1 MRSDLREALRSLA
14 TDRGVTLVVV
24 VTLVLVIGI
33 NTTIFSALDG
43 VLFRPLPYPGGD
55 RLVSLFEN
63 NIEMSV
69 DRSRVSGATY
79 LDWRQR
85 SKSFESMGA
94 FRYLGFTLTG
104 TGEPERIT
112 SVEASPLLF
121 DVLGVPASL
130 GRTFSQAEE
139 RPGSEHLVILSHSM
153 WQRRFGGD
161 PAIVDQ
167 TIRLD
172 GQSYLVVGV
181 MPPSF
186 RFPADDPDVEIWS
199 PLTLDLGALL
209 SRPHRTYY
217 AIGRLAPGVN
227 VDRARRE
234 MDDVAREIA
243 RENPESNEGWGV
255 TLVPTKEQILGATG
269 ATLWFLFAAVTLV
282 LLIGCA
288 NIANLLLA
296 RSARRTRDYAVRA
309 AFGARAWALLGR
321 SLTESLLM
329 ALAGGAG
336 GVLLAVGG
344 VRVLRRVIPPGIPR
358 SDLIGIDGSVLLF
371 TAAISIGAGLLFG
384 LAPALRL
391 MRPDIARILQA
402 SGRAATAGRRS
413 RLIAN
418 SLIAAEVALA
428 LVLLSGAGLLVR
440 SFARLLDVDPGF
452 RTDGRLAID
461 IALPPARYPRPAQQR
476 EFFESLVRDIRT
488 LPEVQ
493 AAGAVS
499 VLPMSALGV
508 QFEIPFTVAGLE
520 ARSPSE
526 RPRGDYRGVI
536 AGYFEAMAI
545 PVAQGRSFD
554 EFDGGDGR
562 KVAIIN
568 QTLARR
574 YFPGI
579 DPVGRF
585 VDMPMAG
592 NLEIVGIAADVLQGG
607 PGTEARPEVF
617 VPYAQLPLSEM
628 HIVVHTTEAAD
639 RLIAPLRDV
648 VKRHDPELPIARVER
663 LDALL
668 ARSVAEPR
676 FNMILLSAL
685 ASCALVLSIV
695 GIYGIVSYSV
705 AQRTG
710 EIGLRMAL
718 GAGRSDTLRLI
729 VREVMVVLGA
739 GVVLGL
745 TGFAA
750 AAEFT
755 RGFLF
760 GVSPSDPLT
769 HFAVALGLLAAGLFA
784 ALRPALAAARV
795 DPLVA
800 LRAD

>member
-1 MRSDLREALRSLA
+1 MRSDVREALRSLIA
-14 TDRGVTLVVV
+14 DRGVTVVV
-24 VTLVLVIGI
+24 IATLTLVIGI
-33 NTTIFSALDG
+33 NTTIFSVLNG
-43 VLFRPLPYPGGD
+43 VLFRPLPYPHGD

-63 NIEMSV
+63 NVEMSV

-79 LDWRQR
+79 LDWRERAR
-85 SKSFESMGA
+85 SFASMGA

-104 TGEPERIT
+104 NGDPERVS
-112 SVEASPLLF
+112 SVEVSPRMF
-121 DVLGVPASL
+121 DVLGVPALL
-130 GRTFSQAEE
+130 GRTFTQAEE
-139 RPGSEHLVILSHSM
+139 QPGNEHLLILSHAI
-153 WQRRFGGD
+153 WRQRFGGD
-161 PAIVDQ
+161 PAIVDR
-167 TIRLD
+167 TLMVD
-172 GQSYLVVGV
+172 GQPYTVVGV

-186 RFPADDPDVEIWS
+186 RFPADDPAVEAWS
-199 PLTLDLGALL
+199 PLTLDLEALL

-217 AIGRLAPGVN
+217 AIGRLAPGASLE
-227 VDRARRE
+227 RARAE
-234 MDDVAREIA
+234 MEEVAGQIA
-243 RENPESNEGWGV
+243 RENPESNAGWGV
-255 TLVPTKEQILGATG
+255 TLVPTKEQILGATST
-269 ATLWFLFAAVTLV
+269 TLWFLFIAVTMV

-296 RSARRTRDYAVRA
+296 RSTRRARDFAVRA
-309 AFGARAWALLGR
+309 AFGARGWALLRR
-321 SLTESLLM
+321 SLSESILLS
-329 ALAGGAG
+329 LAGGLA
-336 GVLLAVGG
+336 GVLLAVAG
-344 VRVLRRVIPPGIPR
+344 VHVLRPLIPTGIPR
-358 SDLIGIDGSVLLF
+358 TDLIGIDGTVLLF
-371 TAAISIGAGLLFG
+371 TVIVSIGAGLLFG

-413 RLIAN
+413 RRIAN

-440 SFARLLDVDPGF
+440 SFTRLLDVDPGF
-452 RTDGRLAID
+452 RTDGRVAID
-461 IALPPARYPRPAQQR
+461 IALSPARYPRSAQQR
-476 EFFESLVRDIRT
+476 DFFESLVRDIRT
-488 LPEVQ
+488 LPGVET
-493 AAGAVS
+493 AGAVS
-499 VLPMSALGV
+499 VLPMSPLGV

-545 PVAQGRSFD
+545 PIAQGRSFD

-574 YFPGI
+574 YFPAI

-592 NLEIVGIAADVLQGG
+592 NLEIVGIAGDVLQGG

-628 HIVVHTTEAAD
+628 HIVVNTTVAAD
-639 RLIAPLRDV
+639 RLVAQLRDV
-648 VKRHDPELPIARVER
+648 VNRHDPELPIARVER
-663 LDALL
+663 LDELL
-668 ARSVAEPR
+668 AQSVAEPR
-676 FNMILLSAL
+676 FNMILLSVL
-685 ASCALVLSIV
+685 AACALILSAV

-718 GAGRSDTLRLI
+718 GAGRGATLRLI
-729 VREVMVVLGA
+729 VREVVLVLGA
-739 GVVLGL
+739 GIVLGL
-745 TGFAA
+745 AGFAA
-750 AAEFT
+750 AAGFT

-760 GVSPSDPLT
+760 DVSPADPLT
-769 HFAVALGLLAAGLFA
+769 HLAVALGLLATGVFA
-784 ALRPALAAARV
+784 AVRPAMAAARV